1 VPWHSPLGTFFAM
14 EQSDTATDAIDL
26 AYAVHGDGFPL
37 VLVHGFTGSSLDWT
51 DVVEPLARGRRVITL
66 DHRGHGESPNT
77 GDAATYTFDQLVAD
91 TSRLV
96 DRLGLE
102 RFDLLG
108 HSMGGIVAMR
118 YALRRPD
125 RVRSLILMD
134 TAAGAQAGAAD
145 LMRAG
150 IELVRTQGTLALF
163 DVIQPFLGTGERADV
178 LRARQRTKLEQ
189 MDPVAFTELGEELLT
204 YPSIL
209 DQLAA
214 LDIPTTVIVGE
225 NDTGLRAAADA
236 LGATIPAAALVV
248 VPDAAHSPQ
257 DENRD
262 AWLAAV
268 EHHLTARR

>member
-1 VPWHSPLGTFFAM
+1 MDPTVGTA
-14 EQSDTATDAIDL
+14 AGLDL
-26 AYAVHGDGFPL
+26 AYTVHGDGFPL
-37 VLVHGFTGSSLDWT
+37 LLVHGFTGSSLDWT
-51 DVVEPLARGRRVITL
+51 DVAAPLACGRRVVTL

-77 GDAATYTFDQLVAD
+77 GDAATYNFDQLVVDMA
-91 TSRLV
+91 RLV

-108 HSMGGIVAMR
+108 HSMGGVVAMR
-118 YALRRPD
+118 YTLRHPE

-134 TAAGAQAGAAD
+134 TAAGAQPGAAD
-145 LMRAG
+145 LLRG
-150 IELVRTQGTLALF
+150 GFELVRTQGMLALYE
-163 DVIQPFLGTGERADV
+163 VIQPFLGAGERADV

-209 DQLAA
+209 DRLAM
-214 LDIPTTVIVGE
+214 LDLPTTVIVGE

-236 LGATIPAAALVV
+236 LSSTIPGAVLVV

-268 EHHLTARR
+268 EQHLTRAVTS